1 MPSASSS
8 EKRAIQRSS
17 IFTEYLDALARE
29 LRFDVPLSRRVRRE
43 VEDHLW
49 ETIANE
55 PNTDP
60 IEAQRCAVA
69 RFGDPRK
76 IACQYAASWF
86 RRQTRRGGVIT
97 ILALTGTY
105 FGMKGRGAWY
115 GFMQWGLS
123 DHLKDLVA
131 TWIAIDLNAFRMA
144 LAIGIIGL
152 GYIASR
158 RAPMSFGPGYR
169 RQVKGCVAL
178 CAATAVALLV
188 SVVTDIV
195 ITGLRLYETR
205 LPAAALVPVLSIA
218 VEVALVSMLIA
229 HIRATIRRIAFAS
242 SLLM

>member
-1 MPSASSS
+1 M
-8 EKRAIQRSS
+8 QRSS

-49 ETIANE
+49 ETTANE

-76 IACQYAASWF
+76 IAWQYAASSL
-86 RRQTRRGGVIT
+86 RKQARRGGIIT
-97 ILALTGTY
+97 ILALIGTY

-123 DHLKDLVA
+123 NHLKDVVA

-158 RAPMSFGPGYR
+158 RAPTSFGPGYR

-195 ITGLRLYETR
+195 ITGLRLSETR

-218 VEVALVSMLIA
+218 AEIVLVTMLIA

>member
-1 MPSASSS
+1 M
-8 EKRAIQRSS
+8 QRSS
-17 IFTEYLDALARE
+17 IFTEYLDALGRE

-76 IACQYAASWF
+76 IACQYAASSF

-218 VEVALVSMLIA
+218 AEVALVSMLIA